1 MRLEQSKI
9 AIGVVKTDLVMKSS
23 IMNYH
28 GGQKFAFIKITVSQP
43 KYIAAAKRV
52 LEHGIV
58 IPSISTNTQSFPT
71 FESNLS
77 FDMRFMI
84 DFGVVG
90 ANWIELPASKYMIR
104 RPDQHTG
111 NCQLEVD
118 V

>member
-1 MRLEQSKI
+1 MRNDQAKMQY
-9 AIGVVKTDLVMKSS
+9 GVLKMDMVQKSS

-28 GGQKFAFIKITVSQP
+28 GGKDFAFIKITVTQP
-43 KYIAAAKRV
+43 KYIAVAKR
-52 LEHGIV
+52 LLDQGIQV
-58 IPSISTNTQSFPT
+58 PGFNTQSFPT

-90 ANWIELPASKYMIR
+90 ANWIELPANKYRIR
-104 RPDQHTG
+104 SVDKHTSHA
-111 NCQLEVD
+111 QLEVD